1 MKMKWKSINSEYLND
16 YTQTTRIT
24 MGALLAAL
32 AAIFQSAGVF
42 SGIGYAISI
51 LTTFPIVLAT
61 MISIRIGVLSYVVT
75 ILLLMML
82 QPSELLV
89 FPFTTGLLGLSLG
102 LAIRFVKKWGAVIL
116 LGAAGLTFGILFLLY
131 VIRFPVLGPN
141 VSSTFNLNVVLGTLS
156 FSILY
161 SAIWYRISVLGMR
174 AIDRVLI
181 RRISIEKEG

>member
-1 MKMKWKSINSEYLND
+1 
-16 YTQTTRIT
+16 
-24 MGALLAAL
+24 
-32 AAIFQSAGVF
+32 
-42 SGIGYAISI
+42 
-51 LTTFPIVLAT
+51 
-61 MISIRIGVLSYVVT
+61 
-75 ILLLMML
+75 LMML